1 MSGVNKFRSSP
12 CCQEIVRSGGQGW
25 VPQTNSS
32 AGDQPGV
39 PGAGAGSHC
48 EPGVVENVVGK
59 VVGKIVEKFV
69 GIVEKVVVEVVAE
82 VDYFK

>member
-48 EPGVVENVVGK
+48 EPGVVRNVVGN
-59 VVGKIVEKFV
+59 VVG
-69 GIVEKVVVEVVAE
+69 KVVVEVVAE